1 MGASSIEEGRQEMHP
16 TKLPFLRRNNP
27 FVQNLLVSACLF
39 FNPGLY
45 LAITLLGAGG
55 GRPSSVIMADT
66 SNGVLYGVFAFSA
79 VFASTML
86 NTVGPRPT
94 MLFAIT
100 GYPLYTGSM
109 WYFDAYG
116 HLWFPVFTGAYLG
129 LSAGCLWTT
138 AAFVGNAY
146 PEEKDKGTWRA
157 IQWSSNIA
165 GATVGGCVAL
175 GINWNATTLGV
186 PHSVY
191 IIFIVLQCASLGF
204 AMLLLPP
211 QDLVRPD
218 GTHIASFERVS
229 VKESLGYTA
238 KLFADWRILVMIP
251 VFFTPEM
258 FFPLQSSINAYA
270 FSLRTRSL
278 NAVLGSFIQIPTSV
292 AMGYILD
299 NEKFGRRKTR
309 AFIGIGIDV
318 LWITGAYIA
327 QTVWLSSWKFD
338 RSVEG
343 PSIDVSDA
351 AYPGA
356 IIIYLFFAAQ
366 YGIFQNVVI
375 WLFGTLTNSPQRQA
389 AIGGLFVG
397 LLSAGTAVSFG
408 TDATAQPYENEN
420 AAYFAL
426 TMLCWPI
433 MFFVAWKATLDTNYF
448 LEETVIVPVH
458 IREQIQEK
466 VIFDGNIHG
475 GGDNKLNKK
484 DETLADPMKE

>member
-1 MGASSIEEGRQEMHP
+1 MESPSVGDDHQVMAP
-16 TKLPFLRRNNP
+16 TNLPFLRRNNP
-27 FVQNLLVSACLF
+27 FIQNLLVSACLF

-55 GRPSSVIMADT
+55 GRPSSVVMADT

-79 VFASTML
+79 MLASTLL

-100 GYPLYTGSM
+100 GYPMYTGSL
-109 WYFDAYG
+109 WYFDAHG
-116 HLWFPVFTGAYLG
+116 ELWFPVFAGAYLG

-138 AAFVGNAY
+138 AAFVGNTY

-157 IQWSSNIA
+157 IQWSSNIG

-186 PHSVY
+186 PDSVY

-211 QDLVRPD
+211 KDLVRPD
-218 GTHIASFERVS
+218 GTHIADFEKVS
-229 VKESLGYTA
+229 IKKSLSYTT
-238 KLFADWRILVMIP
+238 KLFTDWRILLMLP
-251 VFFTPEM
+251 TFFAPEM

-309 AFIGIGIDV
+309 AFIGIAIDAI
-318 LWITGAYIA
+318 WITGAYIA
-327 QTVWLSSWKFD
+327 QTVWLASWKFD

-356 IIIYLFFAAQ
+356 IIIYLFYATQ
-366 YGIFQNVVI
+366 YGIFQNLVI
-375 WLFGTLTNSPQRQA
+375 WLFGTLTNDPPRQSA
-389 AIGGLFVG
+389 MGGLFVG

-426 TMLCWPI
+426 S
-433 MFFVAWKATLDTNYF
+433 TLY
-448 LEETVIVPVH
+448 TVIVPVH
-458 IREQIQEK
+458 VRKELHEK
-466 VIFDGNIHG
+466 VLFDGNINLP
-475 GGDNKLNKK
+475 GDIESKGTKK
-484 DETLADPMKE
+484 DLGTIIKE